1 MPDAATRHQKMQA
14 LLDRVSSLAENV
26 LPWKE
31 IRDELWELY
40 PQVTI
45 VERETLLRIHK
56 LLMDTVERNSG
67 LLPPETL
74 AEFRET
80 EKKDY
85 RRSLIQEALLQDGN
99 VSPVILEMVTAREV
113 AAKRMGPDDELR
125 RIALKGFEELIA
137 TKSTSDKLN
146 KAVRSL
152 LLGSP

>member
-1 MPDAATRHQKMQA
+1 MQA
-14 LLDRVSSLAENV
+14 LLDRLSLPV
-26 LPWKE
+26 GDILSWKE
-31 IRDELWELY
+31 IRDEIWEMY

-56 LLMDTVERNSG
+56 LLMDTVEQNSE
-67 LLPPETL
+67 LLPSEAL

-80 EKKDY
+80 QKKDY
-85 RRSLIQEALLQDGN
+85 RWSLIQEALLQDGN
-99 VSPVILEMVTAREV
+99 VSPAILEIVTAREV

-125 RIALKGFEELIA
+125 RIALKGFEERIA
-137 TKSTSDKLN
+137 TKSALDMLN